1 MEDTADVT
9 VGGVVL
15 PEAAKERPLM
25 GTVATVGP
33 GKWDKENPG
42 QRKAMV
48 VKEGDKVLYF
58 KYAGDNM
65 ETPDGTKYIVVRE
78 DDILC
83 KA

>member
-1 MEDTADVT
+1 MEVSLRRSPQD
-9 VGGVVL
+9 GY
-15 PEAAKERPLM
+15 PAA
-25 GTVATVGP
+25 VS
-33 GKWDKENPG
+33 
-42 QRKAMV
+42 Q

>member
-1 MEDTADVT
+1 M
-9 VGGVVL
+9 
-15 PEAAKERPLM
+15 
-25 GTVATVGP
+25 GP

-48 VKEGDKVLYF
+48 VKAGDKVLYF
-58 KYAGDNM
+58 KYAGENM
-65 ETPDGTKYIVVRE
+65 ETPSGEKFVVLRE